1 MVRKSAQLILAIF
14 VAFVI
19 QAWAQSALSLGQSA
33 IPPAPDSDQP
43 VAIPAGT
50 SLRVKLGTL
59 LSDKTNK
66 VGDPFKAELA
76 DPIIVDGK
84 AIVPAHSTVEG
95 HVAFI
100 MPSGRFTRKA
110 EMRLVVDKLTTPDEV
125 VYPLSS
131 TLQDAHDVNC
141 ENSTVGSKA
150 NGKPSEEGTI
160 TGCGKSV
167 KAAAKDAALVG
178 AMGAS
183 GGLMVGVLS
192 RGGCDYYGN
201 CYPSSGPGI
210 GASVGIGAGLG
221 AGTALV
227 YHLLQHEKHIILI
240 YGTPLTFVVSRT
252 TSADPTPV
260 AEEQTQSR

>member
-1 MVRKSAQLILAIF
+1 MVRKSAQLILIVLFALI
-14 VAFVI
+14 I
-19 QAWAQSALSLGQSA
+19 QASAQNT
-33 IPPAPDSDQP
+33 DKP

-66 VGDPFKAELA
+66 PGDPFTAELA

-84 AIVPAHSTVEG
+84 QAVPAHSTVDG

-100 MPSGRFTRKA
+100 LPSGRFTRKA

-167 KAAAKDAALVG
+167 KSAAKDAAILGGVG
-178 AMGAS
+178 AA
-183 GGLMVGVLS
+183 GGLSVGVMS

-210 GASVGIGAGLG
+210 GADVGIGAGLG

-252 TSADPTPV
+252 TSADATPV
-260 AEEQTQSR
+260 TPVTDDATPTK

>member
-1 MVRKSAQLILAIF
+1 MVRKLSQLIPVIF
-14 VAFVI
+14 VALIVPGL
-19 QAWAQSALSLGQSA
+19 AQ
-33 IPPAPDSDQP
+33 IPDKPA
-43 VAIPAGT
+43 AIPAGT

-66 VGDPFKAELA
+66 PGDPFTGELA
-76 DPIIVDGK
+76 DPIVVNGK
-84 AIVPAHSTVEG
+84 EVVPAHSTVDG

-100 MPSGRFTRKA
+100 RPSGRFTRKA

-160 TGCGKSV
+160 SGCGKSV
-167 KAAAKDAALVG
+167 KAAAKDAAIVG
-178 AMGAS
+178 AMGAA
-183 GGLMVGVLS
+183 GGLSVGVMS
-192 RGGCDYYGN
+192 QGGCDYYGN

-210 GASVGIGAGLG
+210 GADVGIGAGLG

-227 YHLLQHEKHIILI
+227 YHLFQHEKHIILI

-252 TSADPTPV
+252 TSADSTPV
-260 AEEQTQSR
+260 TDEPTDSK

>member
-1 MVRKSAQLILAIF
+1 MARKSAQLIVIIC
-14 VAFVI
+14 VAFII
-19 QAWAQSALSLGQSA
+19 QASAQ
-33 IPPAPDSDQP
+33 APDNSKP

-66 VGDPFKAELA
+66 VGDPFTAELA

-84 AIVPAHSTVEG
+84 EVVPAHSTVDG

-100 MPSGRFTRKA
+100 LPSGRFTRKA
-110 EMRLVVDKLTTPDEV
+110 EMRLVVDKLMTPDEV

-167 KAAAKDAALVG
+167 KAAAKDAAIMGAVG
-178 AMGAS
+178 ALGGAS
-183 GGLMVGVLS
+183 VGVMS

-210 GASVGIGAGLG
+210 GSDVGIGAGVG

-252 TSADPTPV
+252 TSADAMPV
-260 AEEQTQSR
+260 TDAAAQAK

>member
-1 MVRKSAQLILAIF
+1 MARKATGLIVIICIAFIVQASAQ
-14 VAFVI
+14 
-19 QAWAQSALSLGQSA
+19 
-33 IPPAPDSDQP
+33 IPDEKP

-66 VGDPFKAELA
+66 AGDPFTAELA
-76 DPIIVDGK
+76 DPIIVDGRQ
-84 AIVPAHSTVEG
+84 AVPAHSTLQG
-95 HVAFI
+95 HIAFI
-100 MPSGRFTRKA
+100 LPSGRFTRKA

-131 TLQDAHDVNC
+131 TLQEAHDVNC

-167 KAAAKDAALVG
+167 KSAAKDAAILGGVG
-178 AMGAS
+178 AMG
-183 GGLMVGVLS
+183 GLTVGELS

-210 GASVGIGAGLG
+210 GADVGIGAGVG

-252 TSADPTPV
+252 TSADAIPVTPV
-260 AEEQTQSR
+260 SEDATPAK